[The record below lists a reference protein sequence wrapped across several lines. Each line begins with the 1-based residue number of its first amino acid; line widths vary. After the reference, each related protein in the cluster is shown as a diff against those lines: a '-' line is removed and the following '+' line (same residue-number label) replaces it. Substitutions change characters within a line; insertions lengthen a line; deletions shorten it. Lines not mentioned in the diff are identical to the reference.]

1 VTLLLDELDSLGLK
15 DGGIYE
21 PVETILINNLL
32 KPDHVAID
40 IGAHIGYFTI
50 MMAKLCKQ
58 VIAFEAEPRN
68 AAILEQ
74 NIKSNNLTNVIRQCV
89 AVGDHY
95 GWIQLYLCNDNSGM
109 HRIYPSVLCTD
120 ISISVPIIPLD
131 STYHKIDF
139 IKMDIEG
146 SELGALKGMEALL
159 KINHP
164 KMIMEF
170 YPLAIEE
177 YGASPREVYDF
188 LKGLDYDI
196 KLIPKISIP
205 ITFEEL
211 DKETR
216 DTNSGRNILCIR
228 NGQGLF

>member
-1 VTLLLDELDSLGLK
+1 MTLLLDELDSLGLK

-32 KPDHVAID
+32 KPDDVALD

-50 MMAKLCKQ
+50 MMAKLCKK
-58 VIAFEAEPRN
+58 VIAFEPDKVN
-68 AAILEQ
+68 FSILKE
-74 NIKSNNLTNVIRQCV
+74 NIKANNLENVLAQNV
-89 AVGDHY
+89 VVGHRY
-95 GWIQLYLCNDNSGM
+95 GWAYLYFCNHNSGM
-109 HRIYPSVLCTD
+109 HRIYHSILCTD
-120 ISISVPIIPLD
+120 NWVTVPMVPLD
-131 STYHKIDF
+131 SIHHKIDF

-146 SELGALKGMEALL
+146 SEFGALRGMQSLL
-159 KINHP
+159 KTYHP
-164 KMIMEF
+164 KMIIEF

-177 YGASPREVYDF
+177 YGADPKEVYDF

-205 ITFEEL
+205 ISYEEL

-228 NGQGLF
+228 NEQKLF